1 MDDETLVPQTFYY
14 IRRNGRFCRHV
25 KCGAGRNSATS
36 PATVTS
42 VAGIEAEQLAAPGST
57 HSDIERAIS
66 EHEASTPTPMAT
78 GQYYSFCEE
87 GSSGLMPW
95 TNNSPKYCYGWYYE
109 YLNGKRI
116 SKVNMLKLKA
126 FDDSL
131 NPGTAVD
138 LKKWCDNNGF
148 YCGIAFSLVP
158 YVGKYLKKLLV

>member
-1 MDDETLVPQTFYY
+1 MAAFVGMSNAAHAETAPPPLV
-14 IRRNGRFCRHV
+14 
-25 KCGAGRNSATS
+25 
-36 PATVTS
+36 TVTS
-42 VAGIEAEQLAAPGST
+42 EAGIEAEQLVAPGST
-57 HSDIERAIS
+57 NTDIERAIT
-66 EHEASTPTPMAT
+66 EYKASTPSPMAT

-109 YLNGKRI
+109 YLDGKRI

-138 LKKWCDNNGF
+138 LKEWCDNNGF